1 MLRSI
6 IQLLVSAINIYST
19 LCFIRIILTWIPN
32 AQYTGFGQFLSALC
46 DPFLNMFRGIRWLQV
61 GNIDFSPMLSIGLL
75 YALSSILSN
84 IARTG
89 RIYAGAI
96 LAIII
101 NMFWSIISPLI
112 GFLIILFVVRFI
124 VILLQKSASYYGSF
138 WARLDYTLEPLAHR
152 IASPFTRGNK
162 FISYKTSLLI
172 ALIMLIAIY
181 VGGKI
186 LATFLIQLAAQM
198 PF

>member
-1 MLRSI
+1 MLRNI

-61 GNIDFSPMLSIGLL
+61 GNIDFSPVLSIGLL
-75 YALSSILSN
+75 HALSSILGH

-89 RIYAGAI
+89 KIYVGGI
-96 LAIII
+96 FAIII
-101 NMFWSIISPLI
+101 SMFWSIISPLI
-112 GFLIILFVVRFI
+112 GFLLILFIVRF
-124 VILLQKSASYYGSF
+124 VVTLSQKSTNYYGSF

-152 IASPFTRGNK
+152 IAGPFTRGNK

-172 ALIMLIAIY
+172 SILVLIAIY
-181 VGGKI
+181 VCGQMLI
-186 LATFLIQLAAQM
+186 NFLIKHVQQL